1 MADLICVAL
10 LGRNSLIREG
20 LRLVLTAPAFSITQ
34 LVEHPNA
41 LLGSPS
47 QYLIIIVHENRY
59 QDDWSYVDG
68 LRAIFPSAKVVIL
81 ADCASP
87 RAVIA
92 AFSFGVD
99 SYLVNNLPP
108 ATLVSLLQLVASGQK
123 FMPPHVMD
131 ALIHRNSAPQDMPI
145 ASIPHLST
153 REREILKY
161 LAAGAP
167 NKVIARQMSVTEA
180 TVKVHVKAI
189 LRKLNVS
196 NRTQAAVFGIGNRVG
211 QYSGAPQQGTRAWED
226 GAQSLLGTTC
236 LAPPASPP
244 PSCETPR

>member
-20 LRLVLTAPAFSITQ
+20 LRLILTAPIFSITQ

-41 LLGSPS
+41 LLGSPGED
-47 QYLIIIVHENRY
+47 LIIIVHENRHRN
-59 QDDWSYVDG
+59 DWSYVDR

-87 RAVIA
+87 RTVIA

-108 ATLVSLLQLVASGQK
+108 AMLASLLQLVAFGQK
-123 FMPPHVMD
+123 FMPPHVVD
-131 ALIHRNSAPQDMPI
+131 ALVHRDTAPQDMTI
-145 ASIPHLST
+145 ASIPDLSA

-167 NKVIARQMSVTEA
+167 NKVIARQLLITEA

-196 NRTQAAVFGIGNRVG
+196 NRTQAAVLGMGNSVG
-211 QYSGAPQQGTRAWED
+211 QYSGAPPEGTRAWED
-226 GAQSLLGTTC
+226 GAQSLLGTTR
-236 LAPPASPP
+236 LAGPTPPGITAP
-244 PSCETPR
+244 EL